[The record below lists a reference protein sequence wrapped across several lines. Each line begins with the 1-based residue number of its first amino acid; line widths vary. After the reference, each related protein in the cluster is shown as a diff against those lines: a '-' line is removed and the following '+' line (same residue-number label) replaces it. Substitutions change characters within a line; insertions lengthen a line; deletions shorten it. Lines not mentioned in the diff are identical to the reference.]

1 LRRFRDDELMDIA
14 EDLLWELPENI
25 REVLADISVII
36 QDRPTQE
43 QLSAA
48 KVPEGSTLLGLY
60 QGVPTSAQSVFQTVI
75 VPGSII
81 LFREPIERICE
92 SPDAVRDQLRLTLFH
107 EIGHHLG
114 YDEDQLRQRGV

>member
-1 LRRFRDDELMDIA
+1 MRRFRDDELMDIA